1 MNRELEQ
8 RKVLLLEE
16 LSSGN
21 CGNAFAVILKKLRR
35 ALKEKFIHTQ
45 TVQQYQDAL
54 ILAETDMDLDA
65 FLIQIPENHD
75 NTHLEKLLHLLH
87 TIRKFEKHVPIFLLA
102 MGEEDPAK
110 LSMQIM
116 ENTSETLFLFEES
129 SVFAAGR
136 IESAIRKY
144 RENLLPPLMKAIWK
158 YNEEFHEY
166 SWAAPGHQGGV
177 GFTKDPVGKKFYDF
191 YGENL
196 FRTDTGIERSS
207 IGSLLDHEG
216 AFGESE
222 KYAAKVF
229 GAHYSFSAVVG
240 SSGSNRTIM
249 QSILSTGDVALCD
262 RNCHKSIEQGLI
274 LSGAKP
280 VYMLPARNCY
290 GIIGPVPVREMD
302 EKLIRERISKS
313 PLIPDKKSPV
323 SYAVLTN
330 CTYDGLCY
338 NAVRAEEMLG
348 KMSDVIHFDEA
359 WYAYARFNSM
369 YEGHFAMHGAP
380 EDHRGATVFATHST
394 HKLLNALSQAS
405 YIHIRE
411 GRKKLD
417 PFRFNQAYMMH
428 STTSPL
434 YAISASNDIS
444 SAMMDRSGDVLIKE
458 VIAEAVDFRQA
469 VARLH
474 RELTESG
481 SWFFRIWNSEKIF
494 EPVRKGSMN
503 FADAPRELL
512 INDQN
517 AWKLTS
523 EDPWHGFDGIDN
535 NWAMLDPIKVSI
547 LTPGMERNGV
557 FSSHGIPAALV
568 AAFLYR
574 EGIVPTR
581 TTDFQL
587 MFLFSM
593 GITKGKWRTLL
604 NCLLNFRKAYENDV
618 YLRDIL
624 PELCEQYPAL
634 YGKCTIKALCMR
646 MFDFIVKENPQKHLD
661 EAFRT
666 LPEQEYCPRY
676 SYEQIVKGKVEIVSS
691 DNLAGRT
698 AANSVIPYPPGIPM
712 LMSGEKFDGT
722 KASPGAQV
730 KYLQAL
736 EKWDE
741 AFPGFE
747 HVIEGAIKQKGK
759 YCVLCLVPEAE

>member
-1 MNRELEQ
+1 MNKELET
-8 RKVLLLEE
+8 RKVLLLEDE
-16 LSSGN
+16 YSCHSGTVA
-21 CGNAFAVILKKLRR
+21 GILKKLRK
-35 ALKEKFIHTQ
+35 ALKEKFICTQ
-45 TVQQYQDAL
+45 KVNCMHDAL
-54 ILAETDMDLDA
+54 ILAETDMDTDC
-65 FLIQIPENHD
+65 FLIQIPEKTD
-75 NTHLEKLLHLLH
+75 DEAKERLLHLLK
-87 TIRKFEKHVPIFLLA
+87 TIRKLEKTVPVFLLA
-102 MGEEDPAK
+102 MGGEDPAK
-110 LSMQIM
+110 LSSCIL
-116 ENTSETLFLFEES
+116 ENTDETIFIFEES
-129 SVFAAGR
+129 PAFIAGR
-136 IESAIRKY
+136 VESAIRKY
-144 RENLLPPLMKAIWK
+144 RETLLPPLMKAIWK
-158 YNEEFHEY
+158 YNEENHEY

-249 QSILSTGDVALCD
+249 QSVLSTGDVALCD

-280 VYMLPARNCY
+280 IYMLPARNCY
-290 GIIGPVPVREMD
+290 GIIGPVPIREMD
-302 EKLIRERISKS
+302 EKLIRQKIVKS
-313 PLIPDKKSPV
+313 PIIPDKTAPV
-323 SYAVLTN
+323 SYTVLTN

-338 NAVRAEEMLG
+338 NAVKAESILG
-348 KMSDVIHFDEA
+348 KISDIIHFDEA
-359 WYAYARFNSM
+359 WYAYARFNGM
-369 YEGHFAMHGAP
+369 YKGHFAMHGSPA
-380 EDHRGATVFATHST
+380 DHKGPTVFATHST

-444 SAMMDRSGDVLIKE
+444 TAMMERSGNVLIRD
-458 VIAEAVDFRQA
+458 VISEAVDFRQTT
-469 VARLH
+469 ARFY
-474 RELTESG
+474 REYKNQG
-481 SWFFRIWNSEKIF
+481 SWFFKVWNAEKVF
-494 EPVRKGSMN
+494 DPSSGRSVD

-517 AWKLTS
+517 VWKLTAN
-523 EDPWHGFDGIDN
+523 DLWHGFRNLDDD
-535 NWAMLDPIKVSI
+535 WAMLDPIKVSI
-547 LTPGMERNGV
+547 LSPGMENDGS
-557 FSSHGIPAALV
+557 FASHGIPASIV
-568 AAFLYR
+568 AAWLYR
-574 EGIVPTR
+574 DGIVPTR

-593 GITKGKWRTLL
+593 GITRGKWRTLL
-604 NCLLNFRKAYENDV
+604 NSLLNFKKAYDENIPLQDA
-618 YLRDIL
+618 L
-624 PELCEQYPAL
+624 PELCASYP
-634 YGKCTIKALCMR
+634 GKYTRHTLKSLAEEMYA
-646 MFDFIVKENPQKHLD
+646 FIVQENPESHLD

-676 SYEQIVKGKVEIVSS
+676 SYEHIVKGKVEFVPS
-691 DNLAGRT
+691 DRLAGRT

-712 LMSGEKFDGT
+712 LMS
-722 KASPGAQV
+722 
-730 KYLQAL
+730 
-736 EKWDE
+736 
-741 AFPGFE
+741 
-747 HVIEGAIKQKGK
+747 
-759 YCVLCLVPEAE
+759 

>member
-1 MNRELEQ
+1 MNRELET
-8 RKVLLLEE
+8 RKVLLLDDDRN
-16 LSSGN
+16 LHTGAVSGT
-21 CGNAFAVILKKLRR
+21 LKKIRK
-35 ALKEKFIHTQ
+35 ALKEKFIRTEEVKTWH
-45 TVQQYQDAL
+45 
-54 ILAETDMDLDA
+54 DA
-65 FLIQIPENHD
+65 FLLAENDMDTDCFLIRIPED
-75 NTHLEKLLHLLH
+75 LQDKEKALLLHLLDK
-87 TIRKFEKHVPIFLLA
+87 IREKDKFVPVFLLA
-102 MGEEDPAK
+102 VGEEDPAK
-110 LSMQIM
+110 LTSDIM
-116 ENTSETLFLFEES
+116 EKTDETIWLFEES
-129 SVFAAGR
+129 AVFIAGR
-136 IESAIRKY
+136 VESAIRRY

-158 YNEEFHEY
+158 YNEENHEY
-166 SWAAPGHQGGV
+166 SWAAPGHQGGT

-249 QSILSTGDVALCD
+249 QSVLSTGDIALCD

-280 VYMLPARNCY
+280 VYMLPSRNCY
-290 GIIGPVPVREMD
+290 GIIGPVPLREMN
-302 EKLIRERISKS
+302 EKLIRERIRKS
-313 PLIPDKKSPV
+313 PIIADTDKNNPI
-323 SYAVLTN
+323 SYTVLTN

-338 NAVRAEEMLG
+338 NAVKAENILG
-348 KMSDVIHFDEA
+348 KFSDHIHFDEA
-359 WYAYARFNSM
+359 WYAYARFNKM

-380 EDHRGATVFATHST
+380 EDHKGSTVFATHST

-405 YIHIRE
+405 FIHVRE

-417 PFRFNQAYMMH
+417 LFRFNQAYMMH
-428 STTSPL
+428 ATTSPL

-444 SAMMDRSGDVLIKE
+444 TAMMERSGNILIRD
-458 VIAEAVDFRQA
+458 VIAEAVDFRKTTSSLYRDFHKQ
-469 VARLH
+469 
-474 RELTESG
+474 G
-481 SWFFRIWNSEKIF
+481 SWFFKVWNAEKIF
-494 EPVRKGSMN
+494 DPAKGKSVD
-503 FADAPRELL
+503 FADTDRELL

-517 AWKLTS
+517 VWKLKKD
-523 EDPWHGFDGIDN
+523 DPWHGFHDLDDD
-535 NWAMLDPIKVSI
+535 WVMLDPIKVSI
-547 LTPGMERNGV
+547 LSPGMDENGN
-557 FSSHGIPAALV
+557 FSSTGIPASLV
-568 AAFLYR
+568 AAYLYR

-593 GITKGKWRTLL
+593 GITKGKWRTLV
-604 NCLLNFRKAYENDV
+604 NTLLNFKKAYDNDLPLYQV
-618 YLRDIL
+618 L
-624 PELCEQYPAL
+624 PELCDAYPEKYANISVKTL
-634 YGKCTIKALCMR
+634 ADR
-646 MFDFIVKENPQKHLD
+646 MYEFIVKENPESHLD

-676 SYEQIVKGKVEIVSS
+676 SYEHIVKGKVEFVPS
-691 DNLAGRT
+691 DRLAGRI

-712 LMSGEKFDGT
+712 LMSGEKFEGT
-722 KASPGAQV
+722 NDAPGARIR
-730 KYLQAL
+730 YLTAL

-747 HVIEGAIKQKGK
+747 HVIEGAGKKNGK
-759 YCVLCLVPEAE
+759 YCVLCIKE